1 MDTIKI
7 TGVLKRGEDKDA
19 LLAFVGKTYE
29 DFFVIGNDQLR
40 LAVTEPVIVRY
51 IGFTPLAMET
61 TLGMADGSWLVI
73 RLDQFYGTP
82 NTGDIVALLD
92 MVDVF
97 DVNVGNECLTKK
109 IVISE
114 GWMQW

>member
-1 MDTIKI
+1 METIKI
-7 TGVLKRGEDKDA
+7 NGVLKRGEDKDA

-51 IGFTPLAMET
+51 INFTP
-61 TLGMADGSWLVI
+61 LGMADDSWVVI

-92 MVDVF
+92 MVDVC
-97 DVNVGNECLTKK
+97 DVNVGNECLQKM
-109 IVISE
+109 IVINE
-114 GWMQW
+114 GGIQQ